1 MNEILTSQPGEVA
14 VVNSDQFMPT
24 VIRFQGF
31 RPLRAVITRVGY
43 SQSALANFMAT
54 LQNVIY
60 VYTIGDDI
68 GNLAVSGYAF
78 SSVCNLA
85 GNSHGISDVF
95 REYDRMKLTNSNST
109 VVVTIGDK
117 SLIGLL
123 VGITIQ
129 SESPEFGLIT
139 YTLNI
144 KVIPEETNLRKSVTQ
159 ESDPGEER
167 PPSEDGDGGTGRDSE
182 EEVSYTTGTPSFTE
196 PAGGLES
203 YRPEEAGDNWN
214 TSYGGTN
221 NPFSASSYLEHDRF
235 NPEEDGDEW
244 DSNHTSDPMKNY
256 ASNTSGASSHSVAL
270 VNQAVLPNYGVV

>member
-1 MNEILTSQPGEVA
+1 VNEILTSQPGEVA
-14 VVNSDQFMPT
+14 VINSDQFMPT

-68 GNLAVSGYAF
+68 GNLSISGYAF

-85 GNSHGISDVF
+85 GVSHGISDVF
-95 REYDRMKLTNSNST
+95 REYDRMKLTKSNST

-139 YTLNI
+139 YSLAI
-144 KVIPEETNLRKSVTQ
+144 KVIPEETHLRKSVTQ
-159 ESDPGEER
+159 TADAGNDE
-167 PPSEDGDGGTGRDSE
+167 PPVRE
-182 EEVSYTTGTPSFTE
+182 EEKPPAKETDDAEGHVSGGKDDVVVITTPSQ
-196 PAGGLES
+196 LEAM
-203 YRPEEAGDNWN
+203 ETALAQEN
-214 TSYGGTN
+214 
-221 NPFSASSYLEHDRF
+221 L
-235 NPEEDGDEW
+235 
-244 DSNHTSDPMKNY
+244 Y
-256 ASNTSGASSHSVAL
+256 ASTAGKPHIEMGFYDEDTSGPSIHDVGL
-270 VNQAVLPNYGVV
+270 VNRPTLPNYGAIASSATSFAS